1 MATGWS
7 KPPTAFI
14 KVVEQ
19 DLGQKRHQ
27 VAVEALAAVVA
38 SSPVDSG
45 AYRANHRV
53 SIDGVDLGYD
63 LEKIDPSGAE
73 TLQAGNEAISSAAS
87 PYCETV
93 IQNNIPYGEV
103 LEDGHSGQAP
113 AGVYGVAFAAVVEK
127 HTK

>member
-27 VAVEALAAVVA
+27 VAVETLAAVVA
-38 SSPVDSG
+38 GSPVDSG

-73 TLQAGNEAISSAAS
+73 TLQAGNEVIGSAVS

-93 IQNNIPYGEV
+93 IQNNIPYGEA